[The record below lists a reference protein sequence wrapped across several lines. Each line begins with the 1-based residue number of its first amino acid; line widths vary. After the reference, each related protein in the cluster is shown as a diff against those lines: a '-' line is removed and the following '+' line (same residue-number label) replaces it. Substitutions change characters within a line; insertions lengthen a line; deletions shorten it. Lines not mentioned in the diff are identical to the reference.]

1 MVDRP
6 LRARGASS
14 NPPNSYETLHLEPD
28 ETPDGDVP
36 TTYYRD
42 ASRSILAE
50 NDSPDVGFRF
60 SLNPYRGCE
69 HGCIYCLSPDTPVL
83 YADLCWRPIGSI
95 QVGDVIAGFD
105 EHPEPGRTRKL
116 RMAVVEAV
124 RWSKRPTLRLVG
136 ERSEVATTAEH
147 LWLQARDF

>member
-69 HGCIYCLSPDTPVL
+69 HGCIYCLAPDTRVL
-83 YADLCWRPIGSI
+83 GDDMRWRPIGSVR
-95 QVGDVIAGFD
+95 VGDVLVGFD
-105 EHPEPGRTRKL
+105 EHGEAHAPRTL
-116 RMAVVEAV
+116 RPAVVEAV
-124 RWSKRPTLRLVG
+124 IWSRRP
-136 ERSEVATTAEH
+136 
-147 LWLQARDF
+147 